1 MYTWKKFSYQ
11 NSFLPYE
18 IQIEFEYILSLITI
32 FGNIFESKNRNLQ
45 LGQESSHTDNDRQQT
60 IHDYM
65 G

>member
-11 NSFLPYE
+11 NSYLSYE

-32 FGNIFESKNRNLQ
+32 FGNIFESK
-45 LGQESSHTDNDRQQT
+45 HTDNDRQQT